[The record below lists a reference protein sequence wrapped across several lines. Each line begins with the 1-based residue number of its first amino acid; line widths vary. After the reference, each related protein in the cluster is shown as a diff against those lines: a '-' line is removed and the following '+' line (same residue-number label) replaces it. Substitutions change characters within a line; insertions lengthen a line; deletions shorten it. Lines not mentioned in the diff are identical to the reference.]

1 VKLSRNEQRVLR
13 LAYDKDNR
21 ITLEMVRALGL
32 KTAGVPASLEQKN
45 LLKREPFCG
54 HHLRWKRT
62 MHGDLVR
69 RLLSSPRVCDWC
81 DQRATDGGPIAD
93 SATHIY
99 FCDNHEE
106 VAYRAAR
113 GRKSLT
119 DGNLANSVF
128 GHQAV
133 KKATREAATA

>member
-1 VKLSRNEQRVLR
+1 MKLSRNEQLVLH
-13 LAYDKDNR
+13 LDYDKDNR
-21 ITLEMVRALGL
+21 ITLEAVLALGL
-32 KTAGVPASLEQKN
+32 KTAGVPASLERKN

-54 HHLRWKRT
+54 HHLRWTRT

-69 RLLSSPRVCDWC
+69 RLLLQPRFCDWC
-81 DQRATDGGPIAD
+81 GERATDGGPIAD

-99 FCDNHEE
+99 FCDDHEE
-106 VAYRAAR
+106 VAYKAAR

-119 DGNLANSVF
+119 EGNLANSVF

-133 KKATREAATA
+133 KKATREAAAA